1 MLGCVHAN
9 NTGPCSDGNACTS
22 GDTCSLGTCV
32 AGAALNCDD
41 GNVYTDDSCSPS
53 TGCLHTPNTAP
64 CDDGNP
70 LTLFDTCTGG
80 RCVGILPLLA
90 PLARVAGE
98 NPSVSAA
105 FPAAGDDRWGA
116 TTVHVTL
123 GNLDPKRFPAGAA
136 CRADVTAGVVAGTG
150 TMLSGVAP
158 GSAPPLPVTVLDFL
172 RAGTVRAGDR
182 VTLRIRCTV
191 GGIRHETSWQGVF
204 ATPVSAT
211 SAAVAVVGGGSQIVG
226 PRPAQSDGARR
237 RGHPGRRRR
246 PRHPSQPRA

>member
-105 FPAAGDDRWGA
+105 FPAAGDGRWGA

-150 TMLSGVAP
+150 TMLSG
-158 GSAPPLPVTVLDFL
+158 S
-172 RAGTVRAGDR
+172 
-182 VTLRIRCTV
+182 
-191 GGIRHETSWQGVF
+191 
-204 ATPVSAT
+204 
-211 SAAVAVVGGGSQIVG
+211 
-226 PRPAQSDGARR
+226 R
-237 RGHPGRRRR
+237 RGVHRRCR
-246 PRHPSQPRA
+246 

>member
-1 MLGCVHAN
+1 M
-9 NTGPCSDGNACTS
+9 
-22 GDTCSLGTCV
+22 
-32 AGAALNCDD
+32 
-41 GNVYTDDSCSPS
+41 
-53 TGCLHTPNTAP
+53 
-64 CDDGNP
+64 
-70 LTLFDTCTGG
+70 
-80 RCVGILPLLA
+80 
-90 PLARVAGE
+90 
-98 NPSVSAA
+98 
-105 FPAAGDDRWGA
+105 
-116 TTVHVTL
+116 
-123 GNLDPKRFPAGAA
+123 
-136 CRADVTAGVVAGTG
+136 
-150 TMLSGVAP
+150 
-158 GSAPPLPVTVLDFL
+158 TVLDFL